1 MLSNLANHLPAC
13 RLIAATVVALVLGS
27 AIPQP
32 GVAAPSYA
40 GLWKV
45 EAVKSNPNSTATITL
60 SRPKRGPATADKFL
74 AISGGG
80 VYVVSGAAAS
90 NSRGLRP
97 VDFSRMTETGD
108 AVLIGL
114 QPRSKDYCGFECR
127 SGLPERRLTVTFNLV
142 KNGEQQIR
150 DMIASTDRIASDDET
165 WW

>member
-1 MLSNLANHLPAC
+1 MLSNLANHLPEC
-13 RLIAATVVALVLGS
+13 RLIAATVIALVLGS

-45 EAVKSNPNSTATITL
+45 ETARSNPNSTATITL
-60 SRPKRGPATADKFL
+60 SRPKGGPSAADKFL
-74 AISGGG
+74 AISGGA

-90 NSRGLRP
+90 NSRGLKP

-114 QPRSKDYCGFECR
+114 QPRSKDPCGFECR
-127 SGLPERRLTVTFNLV
+127 SGLPERRLTVTFSIV
-142 KNGEQQIR
+142 KNGEQQLK
-150 DMIASTDRIASDDET
+150 DMIASADDES
-165 WW
+165 W